1 MRKRIVAFVFVL
13 ALVFVLAGTAS
24 AAVKQ
29 GDKEL
34 AFSGAYADLAPGPDS
49 DYGSVKAALLSGS
62 LGYFVSDEVELS
74 AKGTGAWLKAN
85 DDKLNLYGI
94 GGDIK
99 YHFQPSGMTVPY
111 IGAQWNY
118 LHGKASGDTLSIG
131 GTANGTM
138 YGPLAGV
145 KFFMSEST
153 ILFVEYQ
160 YDIFTRDAKDYINHA
175 NIVCAG
181 ISFKF

>member
-13 ALVFVLAGTAS
+13 ALVLVLAGTAS

-34 AFSGAYADLAPGPDS
+34 SFSGAYADLAASSDS
-49 DYGSVKAALLSGS
+49 GLGSVKVNLLSGS

-74 AKGTGAWLKAN
+74 AKGTGAWLKVS
-85 DDKLNLYGI
+85 DEKLNLYGV

-99 YHFQPSGMTVPY
+99 YHFQPSNSTVPY
-111 IGAQWNY
+111 VGAQWNY
-118 LHGKASGDTLSIG
+118 LHGTASFTEVLDTK
-131 GTANGTM
+131 ANGAM

-145 KFFMSEST
+145 KFFVTDST

-160 YDIFTRDAKDYINHA
+160 YDIFTRDVKDAINHA